1 MKFVGTPEEELVQ
14 LAKTP
19 ADAKALGRTRS
30 FPLRADWEEV
40 IKYLSPKNMTA
51 SNQL

>member
-1 MKFVGTPEEELVQ
+1 MKFVGTPEEETVRT
-14 LAKTP
+14 ANTP

-40 IKYLSPKNMTA
+40 RKYVQK
-51 SNQL
+51 